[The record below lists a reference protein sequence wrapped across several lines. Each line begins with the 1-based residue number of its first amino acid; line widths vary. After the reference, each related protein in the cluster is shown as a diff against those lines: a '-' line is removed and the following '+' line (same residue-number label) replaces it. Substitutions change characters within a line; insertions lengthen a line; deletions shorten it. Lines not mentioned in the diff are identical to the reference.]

1 MDLAKRLSR
10 MIARRFPVKTA
21 PGRSVRSVASLT
33 FDDFPKSAWTAGGPL
48 MARYC
53 ARGTYY
59 AAGSFAGRTV
69 DGIAYYDTGDLSALH
84 AAGHEIGCHGFG
96 HVPVPDL
103 SNAEL
108 RADLARNTQF
118 LRPFNDGKAPVS
130 FAFPFGETN
139 LRTKVFYARR
149 FATARGVHPG
159 VNDGTLD
166 LAQLST
172 VGVETYTWNE
182 AAMARAVAH
191 AKAAR
196 GWIVFHTH
204 DVSDTPSPYG
214 CTPAML
220 ESVLKALA
228 AAGIE
233 VLPMR
238 EAVRVATGAVP

>member
-1 MDLAKRLSR
+1 MDLANRLSR
-10 MIARRFPVKTA
+10 MIARRVPVKTVPLRA
-21 PGRSVRSVASLT
+21 ARAVASLT
-33 FDDFPKSAWTAGGPL
+33 FDDFPKSAWSVGGAL
-48 MARYC
+48 MARYH
-53 ARGTYY
+53 ARGTFY

-69 DGIAYYDTGDLSALH
+69 DGIAYYDTDDLCTLH

-96 HVPVPDL
+96 HVPVPEL
-103 SNAEL
+103 SNAQL

-118 LRPFNDGKAPVS
+118 LRPFNDGEAPVS

-139 LRTKVFYARR
+139 LRTKMFYASR

-166 LAQLST
+166 LAQLHT
-172 VGVETYTWNE
+172 TGIETYTWNE
-182 AAMARAVAH
+182 TAIMRAIAH

-204 DVSDTPSPYG
+204 DVSETPSPYG

-220 ESVLKALA
+220 ESVLKALTG
-228 AAGIE
+228 AGIE

-238 EAVRVATGAVP
+238 EAMRVATGAVP